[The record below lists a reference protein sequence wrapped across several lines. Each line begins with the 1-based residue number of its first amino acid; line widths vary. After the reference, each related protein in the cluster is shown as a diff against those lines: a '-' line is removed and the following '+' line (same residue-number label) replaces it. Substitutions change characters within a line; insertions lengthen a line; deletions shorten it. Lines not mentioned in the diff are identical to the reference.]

1 MKYGTPLFAL
11 QELGG
16 WESAEM
22 VRRYAHLAADHLAPY
37 AERLCAARVM
47 ESEPRHVLAVPKTAR
62 GCRRQALVLLIA
74 GQDLNLR
81 PSGYEARSG
90 LVTSLQIKHLQRLP
104 SIKSVRLRHNL
115 VTVILDWS
123 QPVLKVHSVCK
134 QLRLPS
140 TRCSCT

>member
-1 MKYGTPLFAL
+1 
-11 QELGG
+11 
-16 WESAEM
+16 M
-22 VRRYAHLAADHLAPY
+22 VRRYAHFAADHLAPY

-47 ESEPRHVLAVPKTAR
+47 ESEPRHVLAVAKTAR
-62 GCRRQALVLLIA
+62 ACRRQALDWLVA
-74 GQDLNLR
+74 GQDLKLR